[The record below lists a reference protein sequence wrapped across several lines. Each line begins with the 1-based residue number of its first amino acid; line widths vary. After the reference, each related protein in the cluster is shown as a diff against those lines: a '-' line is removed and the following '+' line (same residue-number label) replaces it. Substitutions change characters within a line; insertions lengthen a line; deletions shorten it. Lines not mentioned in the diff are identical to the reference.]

1 MGELRCL
8 LLLALQDI
16 EEALDMAEWVITFG
30 ASTMSAQRQTFY
42 RCLIEQLQLA
52 LDDTRNAGD
61 YEWIHRQLYGDEI
74 YETVCQH
81 INGQSAFYELSVI
94 GDDCENFTIHQQLL
108 TAYRKWQVV
117 KG

>member
-1 MGELRCL
+1 
-8 LLLALQDI
+8 

-52 LDDTRNAGD
+52 LDEDRNAKD

-81 INGQSAFYELSVI
+81 INGQSAFYGLSVI
-94 GDDCENFTIHQQLL
+94 GDDCENFTSHQQLL

-117 KG
+117 KN